1 MQAPKNKLKTHSRR
15 AWPIFLAALGLC
27 LLLTACSSNPTPDL
41 NVVQVVIH
49 DLDSTIRLSIPS
61 GATVQTALEKAGT
74 TLSDLDRVEPPTFT
88 PITNPTDIKIFRV
101 TEEFQVEEKVIP
113 FDHQTVQNESL
124 PEGQQLLVQPGVNGL
139 QLLTYRRVLENGV
152 EVSRSLFKSDVSI
165 EAIPEILMI
174 GIQAPFTPVPIPGR
188 LVYLS
193 GGNAWLIETDTGNR
207 TPLITSGDLDGR
219 VFNLSGDGDFLLFT
233 RKSGQ
238 STSESINSLW
248 VLNLDLDS
256 GEPANL
262 GIENVTHFADWI
274 PGIPQTFAY
283 STVEPRSTAPGWQ
296 ANNNLHTAVV
306 GADGL
311 LLEDEEVIETNS
323 GGIYGWW
330 GTEFVWSPD
339 GTQLAY
345 TRPDSVGTVDLEKW
359 TFIPLLELAPYQT
372 GGDWAW
378 VPGLTW
384 SADNTLL
391 YLVTHK
397 PAAISPNVS
406 NSPFFNLTSISLPA
420 GIPIDLVQQT
430 GMFSYPQFSPSA
442 DDEPYRLAYLEAV
455 FPEQSGTS
463 RYRLVIIDQ
472 DGSNRTVIFPP
483 EGSIGLEPQK
493 VEWSP
498 SRQPEQPR
506 YIAYIYQGNVWLIDS
521 ETSST
526 RQVTGDGLA
535 SRIDWE

>member
-1 MQAPKNKLKTHSRR
+1 MQAPKNKLKTYSRR
-15 AWPIFLAALGLC
+15 AWHIFFAVLVFC
-27 LLLTACSSNPTPDL
+27 LLLTACSANPASNTQ
-41 NVVQVVIH
+41 VVQVVIH
-49 DLDSTIRLSIPS
+49 DLDTTIRLSLPS
-61 GATVQTALEKAGT
+61 DATVQTALDKAGT

-88 PITNPTDIKIFRV
+88 PINKPTEIQIFRV

-113 FDHQTVQNESL
+113 YDHQTVQNESL
-124 PEGQQLLVQPGVNGL
+124 PEGQQLLVQPGVNGV
-139 QLLTYRRVLENGV
+139 QILTYRRLIENGV

-193 GGNAWLIETDTGNR
+193 GGNAWQIETDTGNR
-207 TPLITSGDLDGR
+207 KPLMTTGDLDGR
-219 VFNLSGDGDFLLFT
+219 VFNLSSDGSFLLFT

-238 STSESINSLW
+238 TAPESINSLW
-248 VLNLDLDS
+248 MINLELES
-256 GEPANL
+256 GEPADL
-262 GIENVTHFADWI
+262 GIENVIHFADWI
-274 PGIPQTFAY
+274 PGVPQRFAY
-283 STVEPRSTAPGWQ
+283 TTVEPRSTAPGWQ
-296 ANNNLHTAVV
+296 ANNNLHIALV

-345 TRPDSVGTVDLEKW
+345 VRPDSMGLVDLEQG
-359 TFIPLLELAPYQT
+359 TFIPLLDLVPYQT

-378 VPGLTW
+378 VPGLAW
-384 SADNTLL
+384 SPDNALL
-391 YLVTHK
+391 YLVTHQL
-397 PAAISPNVS
+397 AANSSGAS
-406 NSPFFNLTSISLPA
+406 NTPLFNLTSLSLPA
-420 GIPIDLVQQT
+420 GDPIDLIQQS
-430 GMFSYPQFSPSA
+430 GMFSYPQFSPLA
-442 DDEPYRLAYLEAV
+442 DNEPNRLAFLEAV

-463 RYRLVIIDQ
+463 RYRLVTIDQ
-472 DGSNRTVIFPP
+472 DGSNRNVLFPP

-498 SRQPEQPR
+498 SRQPGQPR
-506 YIAYIYQGNVWLIDS
+506 YIAYIYQGNVWLVDT

-526 RQVTGDGLA
+526 RQVTGDGLVN
-535 SRIDWE
+535 RIDWK